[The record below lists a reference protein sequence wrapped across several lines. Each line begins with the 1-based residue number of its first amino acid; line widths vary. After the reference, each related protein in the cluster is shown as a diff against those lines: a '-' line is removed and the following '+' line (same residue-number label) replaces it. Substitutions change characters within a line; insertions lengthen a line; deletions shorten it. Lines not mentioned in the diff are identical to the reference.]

1 MTVGTD
7 KERQVVVNGKIAIA
21 VARAERAEG
30 ELSDLR
36 ARLKAEVAA
45 ADKRVGQKISML
57 RLIFVGIAALMG
69 YLGALTLVNWYVPGS
84 LDADGIGA
92 SYFQMSKDILLVL
105 TGILG
110 SAMANVFDGGRS
122 TGRAS
127 DTADTPAATTA
138 PLDGEP
144 PQG

>member
-1 MTVGTD
+1 MTTGTD

-21 VARAERAEG
+21 VARAERAES
-30 ELSDLR
+30 ELAALR

-57 RLIFVGIAALMG
+57 RLIFVGISALMG
-69 YLGALTLVNWYVPGS
+69 YLGVLTLVNWYVPGS
-84 LDADGIGA
+84 LDVDGIGA

-110 SAMANVFDGGRS
+110 SAMANVFD
-122 TGRAS
+122 
-127 DTADTPAATTA
+127 
-138 PLDGEP
+138 
-144 PQG
+144 

>member
-30 ELSDLR
+30 ELADLR

-57 RLIFVGIAALMG
+57 RLIFVGISALMG

-84 LDADGIGA
+84 LDSDGIGA

-127 DTADTPAATTA
+127 DTDDTPAATTA